1 MGLKQ
6 SYFSIYNQRNRKSA
20 IATLADKTG
29 MRIIFP
35 FYHVVSDV
43 PVQHINYL
51 YNVKT
56 TEQFIADLN
65 FLLENYLPLAI
76 DDYQNG
82 NYNPDKNYFVL
93 SFDDGLSQMAHVVQP
108 ILKSLSVPA
117 VFFLNSAFIDNK
129 VLFYRYK
136 VALLLAEIE
145 HTTLAKQISSVLSLS
160 KIKIADPVKY
170 LLQLKYKDTNLIDS
184 IAQSCNYNFDDYLQ
198 KVQPYLSTTQIFDLI
213 KDGHTIG
220 AHSVDHP
227 LYGDINP
234 QVQFVQ
240 TRDSMRVISEKFNL
254 PNNYFA
260 FPFTADGVVKEL
272 FPAMYGELNIQKSF
286 GTAGLQKNK
295 INNHIERIPAEHQ
308 TYDLESLVKNEY
320 HYFQFKKL
328 FGK

>member
-6 SYFSIYNQRNRKSA
+6 SYFTIYNKRNRKSA

-35 FYHVVSDV
+35 FYHVVSDE

-51 YNVKT
+51 YKVKT
-56 TEQFIADLN
+56 TKQFIADLN

-82 NYNPDKNYFVL
+82 NYNPEKNYFVL
-93 SFDDGLSQMAHVVQP
+93 SFDDGLSQMAHVVHP
-108 ILKSLSVPA
+108 ILKSLSIPA
-117 VFFLNSAFIDNK
+117 LFFLNSGFIDNTA
-129 VLFYRYK
+129 LFYRYK

-145 HTTLAKQISSVLSLS
+145 HTALATQISAVLSLN
-160 KIKIADPVKY
+160 KIKVADPVKY

-184 IAQSCNYNFDDYLQ
+184 IAKSCNYNFEDYL
-198 KVQPYLSTTQIFDLI
+198 KNAHPYLSTNQIFDLI
-213 KDGHTIG
+213 KDGHTVG

-227 LYGDINP
+227 LYSAIDP
-234 QVQFVQ
+234 QLQFVQ
-240 TRDSMRVISEKFNL
+240 TRDSMRFINEKFNL
-254 PNNYFA
+254 PKNYFA

-272 FPAMYGELNIQKSF
+272 FPAMYSELNIHKSF

-308 TYDLESLVKNEY
+308 TYDLETLVKNEY
-320 HYFQFKKL
+320 HYFQFKKM

>member
-295 INNHIERIPAEHQ
+295 INNHIERIPAEHK

>member
-6 SYFSIYNQRNRKSA
+6 SYFSIYNKRNRKSA

-56 TEQFIADLN
+56 TKQFIGDLN

-93 SFDDGLSQMAHVVQP
+93 SFDDGLSQMAQVVQP
-108 ILKSLSVPA
+108 ILKSLSIPA

-129 VLFYRYK
+129 ALFYRYK
-136 VALLLAEIE
+136 VALLLAEVE
-145 HTTLAKQISSVLSLS
+145 HTILAKQISSVLSLS

-184 IAQSCNYNFDDYLQ
+184 IANACNYNFDDYLQ

-227 LYGDINP
+227 LYSNINP

-240 TRDSMRVISEKFNL
+240 TRDSMRVINEKFNP

-260 FPFTADGVVKEL
+260 FPFTADDVVKEL

>member
-6 SYFSIYNQRNRKSA
+6 SYFSIYNKRNRKSA

-56 TEQFIADLN
+56 TKQFIADLN

-82 NYNPDKNYFVL
+82 NYHRDKNYFVL

-108 ILKSLSVPA
+108 ILKSLSIPA

-129 VLFYRYK
+129 ALFYRYK

-145 HTTLAKQISSVLSLS
+145 HTILAKQISSKLSLN

-198 KVQPYLSTTQIFDLI
+198 KVQPYLSTTQILDLI

-227 LYGDINP
+227 MYSDINP

-240 TRDSMRVISEKFNL
+240 TRDSMRFISEKFNP

-320 HYFQFKKL
+320 HYFQFKKM

>member
-6 SYFSIYNQRNRKSA
+6 SYFSIYNKRNRKSA

-51 YNVKT
+51 YKVKT
-56 TEQFIADLN
+56 TKQFIADLN

-108 ILKSLSVPA
+108 ILKTLSVPA

-129 VLFYRYK
+129 ALFYRYK
-136 VALLLAEIE
+136 VALLLAEVD
-145 HTTLAKQISSVLSLS
+145 HTILSKQISSVLSLS

-198 KVQPYLSTTQIFDLI
+198 KVQPYLFTTQIFDLI

-227 LYGDINP
+227 MYSDINP

-240 TRDSMRVISEKFNL
+240 TRDSMRFISEKFNP

-272 FPAMYGELNIQKSF
+272 FPAMYGELNIKKSF

-295 INNHIERIPAEHQ
+295 INNHIERIPAEHK

-320 HYFQFKKL
+320 HYFQFKKM

>member
-6 SYFSIYNQRNRKSA
+6 SYFSIYNKRNRKSA

-51 YNVKT
+51 YKVKT
-56 TEQFIADLN
+56 TKQFIADLN

-108 ILKSLSVPA
+108 ILKTLSVPA

-129 VLFYRYK
+129 ALFYRYK
-136 VALLLAEIE
+136 VALLLAEVD
-145 HTTLAKQISSVLSLS
+145 HTILSKQISSVLSLS

-198 KVQPYLSTTQIFDLI
+198 KVQPYLFTTQIFDLI

-227 LYGDINP
+227 LYSDINP

-240 TRDSMRVISEKFNL
+240 TRDSMQVINEKFNP

-272 FPAMYGELNIQKSF
+272 FPAMYGELNIKKSF

-295 INNHIERIPAEHQ
+295 INNHIERIPAEHK

-320 HYFQFKKL
+320 HYFQFKKM